1 MAKFYSKERSK
12 YGNLTGQIIIWP
24 VEYTGEPD
32 EGFNPENLP
41 AGYLKCDGSKYLAD
55 DYPQLAAIL
64 GTGTN
69 TTFKKT
75 NLDGSDFE
83 IVSDTQFVVPDL
95 GSKYPE
101 PTSGANTGV
110 YNSIRKENKE
120 GVEKSRS
127 GLGIEA
133 TVTQGTNG
141 VIPLTYSGTIVV
153 PSQEI
158 PIPGKPSYQYGSATH
173 YTESVA
179 VEDVAMHPH
188 AHFHS
193 GVKPRTMEKGNNVTN
208 DTPALY
214 GYTGRW
220 TASTINIE
228 DWLDNTR
235 YTQSP
240 NQSQTFYDNG
250 GADEENNDH
259 GAQGNA
265 DGLGQNTCK
274 AITGFAP
281 NGPGIPVFENPPI
294 SSTVYWGGCILGY
307 GLTEYKYGC
316 ILNKDTKIDRAET
329 FGSANG
335 INTTYFMQTFTILPF
350 FIGCNMLMG
359 QNDTRMQGL
368 TAEIIES
375 PTYVAGAVG
384 VPVDSNN
391 VSLADVLPLNS
402 EGGVTERRA
411 IMAVNSEL
419 SETVGLTQDSGDPTT
434 HTHRIRLEPD
444 SNTNSGNH
452 SYKVK
457 TRALELEPENL
468 KTTITVGEDASHSID
483 SATQPFII
491 MEYLIKV

>member
-24 VEYTGEPD
+24 VEYDGAPD
-32 EGFNPENLP
+32 DGFNPVNLP
-41 AGYLKCDGSKYLAD
+41 AGYLKCDGTRYQAE

-64 GTGTN
+64 GIGSN
-69 TTFKKT
+69 TTFKRT
-75 NLDGSDFE
+75 NLDGSDFDT
-83 IVSDTQFVVPDL
+83 VADTQFMVPDL

-110 YNSIRKENKE
+110 YNNIRKENKQ
-120 GVEKSRS
+120 GIEKSRS
-127 GLGIEA
+127 GIGIDA
-133 TVTQGTNG
+133 TVTQGTDG
-141 VIPLTYSGTIVV
+141 VIPLTYSGTIVI

-188 AHFHS
+188 GHFHQ
-193 GVKPRTMEKGNNVTN
+193 GVKPRTMEKSPGVTN
-208 DTPALY
+208 DTPATY

-235 YTQSP
+235 YTQTA
-240 NQSQTFYDNG
+240 NQSTTFYDNG
-250 GADEENNDH
+250 GADNEVHSH
-259 GAQGNA
+259 GSGGNP
-265 DGLGQNTCK
+265 DGIGQSTCI
-274 AITGFAP
+274 AITGWAP
-281 NGPGIPVFENPPI
+281 NAPGVPVFEVPGVW
-294 SSTVYWGGCILGY
+294 STVYWGGCILGY
-307 GLTEYKYGC
+307 GNTEYTYGC
-316 ILNKDTKIDRAET
+316 ILNKPTKIDRQYIW
-329 FGSANG
+329 GSANG
-335 INTTYFMQTFTILPF
+335 INTTYFMQTFALLPPLG
-350 FIGCNMLMG
+350 GCNNLAG
-359 QNDTRMQGL
+359 QNDTSASIAAKTTQ
-368 TAEIIES
+368 A
-375 PTYVAGAVG
+375 PTYVAGGVG
-384 VPVDSNN
+384 VPLDSNN
-391 VSLADVLPLNS
+391 VSLADVVPLNS
-402 EGGVTERRA
+402 ELGVTERRA
-411 IMAVNSEL
+411 IMSVNSEL
-419 SETVGLTQDSGDPTT
+419 TETVGLTQDSGDPTT

-468 KTTITVGEDASHSID
+468 KTTITIGEDASHSID